1 MTAAEFYDEIQGFYA
16 TIHSCR
22 ERRRQLVKEQSEIWF
37 ANLSRTKTSVQNT
50 RQAQRWA
57 NHKRLEFLHSRLVE
71 CERRMKMLYDRIE
84 MSKSVNLTPICNNGL
99 STLKKLSLSD
109 ELLTNG
115 CDELRTERE
124 TADGLNQEGK
134 IPQDKKGAGSFCKT
148 FSYSELPAA
157 RPQVEHPKKPSVE
170 TSENFQEDCEQ
181 YSEILQQSSKHLIAH
196 PHTGEALL
204 RVPRMTP
211 QLNVGKAAAIK
222 VFDEPDIKSVTA
234 SERSKPDTSVLQ
246 SQDRD
251 HWDAKDRVSETDNDF
266 TMSGFLSYSH
276 NSPSCAEKNKVP
288 TIAMS
293 GPKTSTATQISA
305 TNHTATEED
314 KPIFIAEDMES
325 RHARLSPGLVRCAN
339 ETLFTNLLT
348 ENLDLDNTSQSSTT
362 LVLPR
367 EKQMGYQNVL
377 LKALGP
383 DIKDVSSAGEQ
394 TEEIEFGEAILRQST
409 ENSGF
414 SRPDEPEKP
423 KEVPQ
428 TKPRLLSAYLNGCDS
443 EEDSFY
449 D

>member
-1 MTAAEFYDEIQGFYA
+1 
-16 TIHSCR
+16 
-22 ERRRQLVKEQSEIWF
+22 
-37 ANLSRTKTSVQNT
+37 
-50 RQAQRWA
+50 
-57 NHKRLEFLHSRLVE
+57 
-71 CERRMKMLYDRIE
+71 

-170 TSENFQEDCEQ
+170 TRSTTDADYSELSGCTMSLASSSVRYYVPTLAIDGIPQSELRTIAERIGGLSSENCHSWQSTSLGEKVV
-181 YSEILQQSSKHLIAH
+181 ILDQSSKHLTAH

-222 VFDEPDIKSVTA
+222 VLDEPDIKSVTA

-251 HWDAKDRVSETDNDF
+251 HWDAKGRVSETDNDF

-305 TNHTATEED
+305 TNHTGQYEEQ
-314 KPIFIAEDMES
+314 K
-325 RHARLSPGLVRCAN
+325 
-339 ETLFTNLLT
+339 TNV
-348 ENLDLDNTSQSSTT
+348 NIYNQH
-362 LVLPR
+362 
-367 EKQMGYQNVL
+367 
-377 LKALGP
+377 
-383 DIKDVSSAGEQ
+383 
-394 TEEIEFGEAILRQST
+394 
-409 ENSGF
+409 
-414 SRPDEPEKP
+414 
-423 KEVPQ
+423 
-428 TKPRLLSAYLNGCDS
+428 
-443 EEDSFY
+443 
-449 D
+449 